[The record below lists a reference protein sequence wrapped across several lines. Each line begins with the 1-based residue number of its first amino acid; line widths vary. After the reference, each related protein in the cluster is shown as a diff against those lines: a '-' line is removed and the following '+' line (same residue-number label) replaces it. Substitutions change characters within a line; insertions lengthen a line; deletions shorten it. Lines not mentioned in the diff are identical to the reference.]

1 MGGFRRR
8 LAQSRGLWPA
18 ARRTLR
24 LGRWERGRVED
35 DNVLPPKDEVEGERE
50 RVVREGTR
58 SVDAVEGGGWVS
70 DGGFGGGR
78 MAVVGRGGGGIIV
91 VVFLLLEIVG
101 KGFRFDESSGRGD
114 AGGVID
120 KYGVD

>member
-1 MGGFRRR
+1 M
-8 LAQSRGLWPA
+8 
-18 ARRTLR
+18 R
-24 LGRWERGRVED
+24 LGRWGRGRVEVD
-35 DNVLPPKDEVEGERE
+35 SALPPNDEVEEGSE

-58 SVDAVEGGGWVS
+58 SVDAVEGGGWSDVVS

-78 MAVVGRGGGGIIV
+78 MAVVGRVGGGMIAV
-91 VVFLLLEIVG
+91 AFLLLEIVE
-101 KGFRFDESSGRGD
+101 KGFRFEESCGRGN

>member
-1 MGGFRRR
+1 M
-8 LAQSRGLWPA
+8 
-18 ARRTLR
+18 R
-24 LGRWERGRVED
+24 LGRRGRGRVEV
-35 DNVLPPKDEVEGERE
+35 DNVLPPKDEVEGGSE

-58 SVDAVEGGGWVS
+58 SVDAVEGGGWSEVVS
-70 DGGFGGGR
+70 DGGFGGGH

-91 VVFLLLEIVG
+91 VAFLLLEIVE
-101 KGFRFDESSGRGD
+101 KGFLFGESCGCGD